1 MKIFPQFFKFIF
13 TGIIVL
19 LPFHMSSQNDSEPIC
34 GTVTSAETLDYF
46 NTLKPQLKH
55 YEATFMS
62 SKKTQKNSKSISKNY
77 IPIKAHIIRSSNEV
91 GGMDASELEN
101 AITNLN
107 NSFSNAFMEFFLC
120 DGINYINN
128 DSFYHFKSNQE
139 QSLVDAHNAPGVI
152 NIYFTETIEN
162 TINESVCGYT
172 YSRKDYDVILMQNG
186 CAGNAS
192 SLAHELGHYFS
203 LIHTHGADNTCITKE
218 LVNGNN
224 CSSDGDQI
232 CDTPADPKLTIDNLN
247 NFCRYIG
254 TETDGNGEHYT
265 PDTKNIMSY
274 SMKGCRSHFSEQQL
288 ARMYAYF
295 MTTKNYLACG
305 GEDAETN
312 ISEST
317 NIKIYPNPISGE
329 VIYVKQTST
338 EEYHSFTISNLM
350 GQVFV
355 SGKLTNKPI
364 YLSHLPSGSYLMTLR
379 NNNSKMVKR
388 LIK

>member
-1 MKIFPQFFKFIF
+1 MKMFPELIKFLF

-19 LPFHMSSQNDSEPIC
+19 FPFNIFCQNNSDPIC

-55 YEATFMS
+55 YEAAFMS
-62 SKKTQKNSKSISKNY
+62 SKKTQKNGKSISKNY
-77 IPIKAHIIRSSNEV
+77 IPIKAHIIRSSNGD
-91 GGMDASELEN
+91 GGMDTSELEN
-101 AITNLN
+101 AITILN
-107 NSFSNAFMEFFLC
+107 NTFGNAFMEFFLC
-120 DGINYINN
+120 NGINYINN

-139 QSLVDAHNAPGVI
+139 QSLVDANNVSGVI

-162 TINESVCGYT
+162 ASNEYVCGYT
-172 YSRKDYDVILMQNG
+172 YNKKNYDVIVMQNG
-186 CAGNAS
+186 CAGNDS

-203 LIHTHGADNTCITKE
+203 LIHTHGADNTCMTKE
-218 LVNGNN
+218 MVNGNN

-232 CDTPADPKLTIDNLN
+232 CDTPADPKLTIENVN

-254 TETDGNGEHYT
+254 TETDSNGEHYT

-305 GEDAETN
+305 GEDAETK

-329 VIYVKQTST
+329 VIYVKQTSNK
-338 EEYHSFTISNLM
+338 EYHSFTISNLM

-355 SGKLTNKPI
+355 SGKLTNNPI
-364 YLSHLPSGSYLMTLR
+364 HLSHLPSGSYLITLR
-379 NNNSKMVKR
+379 SNNSKMVKR

>member
-1 MKIFPQFFKFIF
+1 MKMFPQLIKIFF
-13 TGIIVL
+13 TGIIAL
-19 LPFHMSSQNDSEPIC
+19 LPFYISSQNSSEAIC
-34 GTVTSAETLDYF
+34 GTVTTSETLDYF
-46 NTLKPQLKH
+46 NELKPQLKN
-55 YEATFMS
+55 YEAAFMS

-77 IPIKAHIIRSSNEV
+77 IPIKAHIIRSSNGD
-91 GGMDASELEN
+91 GGMDTSELEN

-107 NSFSNAFMEFFLC
+107 TTFGNAFMEFFLC

-139 QSLVDAHNAPGVI
+139 QSLVDANNVSGVI

-162 TINESVCGYT
+162 ASNENVCGYT
-172 YSRKDYDVILMQNG
+172 YNKKNYDVIVMQNG
-186 CAGNAS
+186 CAGNDS
-192 SLAHELGHYFS
+192 SLAHELGHYLS
-203 LIHTHGADNTCITKE
+203 LIHTHGADNTCMTKE

-232 CDTPADPKLTIDNLN
+232 CDTPADPKLTMQNINS
-247 NFCRYIG
+247 FCRYIG
-254 TETDGNGEHYT
+254 TETDSNGDSYA

-288 ARMYAYF
+288 TRMYAYF
-295 MTTKNYLACG
+295 MTTKSYLACG
-305 GEDAETN
+305 GENSETK
-312 ISEST
+312 IVKST
-317 NIKIYPNPISGE
+317 NVKIYPNPITGD
-329 VIYVKQTST
+329 VIYVKQNNSEGYNSYTV
-338 EEYHSFTISNLM
+338 SNLM

-355 SGKLTNKPI
+355 SGTLTDEPI
-364 YLSHLPSGSYLMTLR
+364 YLNHLASGSYLITLR

>member
-1 MKIFPQFFKFIF
+1 MKIFPTFIKILF
-13 TGIIVL
+13 TGIIVS
-19 LPFHMSSQNDSEPIC
+19 LPLNTFSQNNSEPIC
-34 GTVTSAETLDYF
+34 GTVTTSETLDYF
-46 NTLKPQLKH
+46 NTLKPQLKN

-62 SKKTQKNSKSISKNY
+62 SKKTEKNSKSISKNY
-77 IPIKAHIIRSSNEV
+77 IPIKAHIIRSSDGD
-91 GGMDASELEN
+91 GGMDMSVLEN
-101 AITNLN
+101 IITNLN
-107 NSFSNAFMEFFLC
+107 TTFGNAFMEFFLC
-120 DGINYINN
+120 NGINYINN

-139 QSLVDAHNAPGVI
+139 QSLVEANNVSGVI

-162 TINESVCGYT
+162 ATNESVCGYT
-172 YSRKDYDVILMQNG
+172 YSKKNYDVIVMQNG
-186 CAGNAS
+186 CAGNDS

-203 LIHTHGADNTCITKE
+203 LIHTHGADNTCMTKE

-232 CDTPADPKLTIDNLN
+232 CDTPADPKLTIENVN

-254 TETDGNGEHYT
+254 TETDSNGEHYK

-274 SMKGCRSHFSEQQL
+274 SMKGCRSQFSEQQL

-295 MTTKNYLACG
+295 MTTKNYLTCG
-305 GEDAETN
+305 GEQVETK

-317 NIKIYPNPISGE
+317 NIKIYPNPISGD
-329 VIYVKQTST
+329 VIYVKQNGS
-338 EEYHSFTISNLM
+338 EAYKSFTVSNLM

-355 SGKLTNKPI
+355 SGTLTNNPI
-364 YLSHLPSGSYLMTLR
+364 HLNHLPSGSYLITLR
-379 NNNSKMVKR
+379 NKDSKMVKR

>member
-1 MKIFPQFFKFIF
+1 
-13 TGIIVL
+13 
-19 LPFHMSSQNDSEPIC
+19 
-34 GTVTSAETLDYF
+34 
-46 NTLKPQLKH
+46 
-55 YEATFMS
+55 
-62 SKKTQKNSKSISKNY
+62 
-77 IPIKAHIIRSSNEV
+77 
-91 GGMDASELEN
+91 MDTSELEN

-107 NSFSNAFMEFFLC
+107 TTFGNAFMEFFLC

-128 DSFYHFKSNQE
+128 DSFYHFKSSQE
-139 QSLVDAHNAPGVI
+139 QALVEANNVSGVI

-162 TINESVCGYT
+162 TSKESVCGYT
-172 YSRKDYDVILMQNG
+172 YSKKNYDVIVMQNG
-186 CAGNAS
+186 CAGNDS

-203 LIHTHGADNTCITKE
+203 LIHTHGTDNTCMTNE
-218 LVNGNN
+218 MVNGNN

-232 CDTPADPKLTIDNLN
+232 CDTPADPKLTIKNFN

-254 TETDGNGEHYT
+254 TETDSNGDPYT

-274 SMKGCRSHFSEQQL
+274 SMKGCHSHFSEQQL

-305 GEDAETN
+305 GEDAETK
-312 ISEST
+312 ISAST

-338 EEYHSFTISNLM
+338 KEYHSFTISNLM

-355 SGKLTNKPI
+355 SGKLTNNPI
-364 YLSHLPSGSYLMTLR
+364 HLSHLPSGSYLITIR
-379 NNNSKMVKR
+379 SNNSKMVKR